1 MAYILIFMKHI
12 DAQDLQMRVVRKRM
26 GELVYIAKHSG
37 GGNIKIYDYDHDD
50 FAVETSGDVRFDIIF
65 VSKCKGIDTAIERT
79 CDLNKILILEVIKS

>member
-1 MAYILIFMKHI
+1 MKC
-12 DAQDLQMRVVRKRM
+12 DGAQDLQMRVVRKRM
-26 GELVYIAKHSG
+26 GKLVYIAKHSG

-79 CDLNKILILEVIKS
+79 CDLNKILISEVIKS